1 MPHDILPENK
11 VLFSLCSKPPFGG
24 LEQSLALISQRGS
37 FLNLDYVLP
46 NVASFKICV
55 KRSPLRGLFTLITFL
70 LPAVTE
76 LRLMQNK
83 YLYRISSFY
92 EKRIDT
98 AKDQT
103 TEAKRF

>member
-46 NVASFKICV
+46 NAASFKISVV
-55 KRSPLRGLFTLITFL
+55 KRSPLRGFALITFL